1 MQIGCQSGNASA
13 VAPIA
18 SMQVIQNIIDCV
30 LSVRPMIFT
39 STDDSA

>member
-1 MQIGCQSGNASA
+1 MGCQSGNASV
-13 VAPIA
+13 VAPMA
-18 SMQVIQNIIDCV
+18 SMQVIQNIMACV